1 MNNSI
6 IEKIEQLSKVE
17 EVDYVKSCMLREC
30 FDSVSSEWNNS
41 TMEQKIEALKVLVK
55 EKNHSINELIFGM
68 LDYCNKEANKDIK
81 SVTIA
86 IALGQLLEHCIRSER

>member
-1 MNNSI
+1 MNNPI

-30 FDSVSSEWNNS
+30 FDNVSSEWNNS
-41 TMEQKIEALKVLVK
+41 TMEQKIEALEVLVK

-68 LDYCNKEANKDIK
+68 LDYCNKEANKDIN
-81 SVTIA
+81 SITIA
-86 IALGQLLEHCIRSER
+86 ISLGQLLEHCICSE